1 MLLAPAFMI
10 LGWSLVF
17 LSGLMVLPLLFALL
31 VSQIFVAT
39 SFFMSAIITVFLGGG
54 LVFATRS
61 ETASL
66 GRRETFLTATLIW
79 VIVPLFAALPL
90 YLSDAIPSATNA
102 YFEAL
107 SGFTTNGASIIENL
121 NDQAPSVLLWRSLIQ
136 WVGGFM
142 LIVFVSLL
150 ASAFNIPGNNP
161 LTRAIAKST
170 RRRLS
175 RRIRFAVLS
184 ILKIYALLTA
194 VCIVAL
200 WAVGMP
206 AFEAICYAFS
216 TISTGG
222 FTTSNDTG
230 SIFGSRS
237 VEIVL
242 MIFMVIG
249 ALNFSLHWSFFNGD
263 RKAYFKDPEY
273 RYLLLAIVLG
283 SFAVFWL
290 MMAETNMGIIDTV
303 RYAIFNTVSAITTT
317 GYNLPLVSNT
327 GQYYWPIGALFLIL
341 FLITVG
347 GSTGSTA
354 GGIKLMRVF
363 VLFKLSGAEIKRLS
377 FPSGVFSLLY
387 GGRRLSREQIMSAW
401 TFFVIYCFA
410 LVLVTL
416 LLAFNGLDF
425 QSSLSLAVTN
435 LANAGSA
442 AQPLITDVQIGT
454 ENFVSYNQLPN
465 ASKWILCI
473 TMLVGRLEFFA
484 VLSLFNPA
492 LWRR

>member
-1 MLLAPAFMI
+1 
-10 LGWSLVF
+10 
-17 LSGLMVLPLLFALL
+17 
-31 VSQIFVAT
+31 
-39 SFFMSAIITVFLGGG
+39 
-54 LVFATRS
+54 
-61 ETASL
+61 
-66 GRRETFLTATLIW
+66 
-79 VIVPLFAALPL
+79 
-90 YLSDAIPSATNA
+90 
-102 YFEAL
+102 
-107 SGFTTNGASIIENL
+107 
-121 NDQAPSVLLWRSLIQ
+121 
-136 WVGGFM
+136 
-142 LIVFVSLL
+142 
-150 ASAFNIPGNNP
+150 
-161 LTRAIAKST
+161 
-170 RRRLS
+170 
-175 RRIRFAVLS
+175 
-184 ILKIYALLTA
+184 
-194 VCIVAL
+194 
-200 WAVGMP
+200 
-206 AFEAICYAFS
+206 
-216 TISTGG
+216 
-222 FTTSNDTG
+222 
-230 SIFGSRS
+230 
-237 VEIVL
+237 
-242 MIFMVIG
+242 
-249 ALNFSLHWSFFNGD
+249 
-263 RKAYFKDPEY
+263 
-273 RYLLLAIVLG
+273 
-283 SFAVFWL
+283 
-290 MMAETNMGIIDTV
+290 MGIIDTV

-317 GYNLPLVSNT
+317 GYNLPLVSST
-327 GQYYWPIGALFLIL
+327 GQYYWPVGALFLIL

-442 AQPLITDVQIGT
+442 AQPLITDVQIGS
-454 ENFVSYNQLPN
+454 ENFISYNQLPN